1 MASRLEINLRILI
14 LVDCYYPSIKSGAK
28 LVHDLAVELSCR
40 GHHTV
45 VLTPCNTIPQR
56 FQICTE
62 DGITVAR
69 VKTARI
75 KGTNKIHRAL
85 SEGQLSSRLW
95 RAAESFLRQNPCDLI
110 LFYSPTIF
118 FGDIVRKLKKL
129 WQCPAYLILR
139 DIFPDWAVDAG
150 ILRRGLIY
158 RFFRRIAVEQYRIA
172 DVIGVQS
179 PMNLAHF
186 ARSFPREQF
195 ELRVLLNWTDLKS
208 ELVHT
213 NHRERLDLSGKI
225 VFLYG
230 GNIGVA
236 QDMDNILRLAAR
248 LLTRRDIHILLVGEG
263 SEMSRLMK
271 TIERDRLTNVQ
282 IVPGLS
288 QADYLSL
295 VSEFDVGLISLDA
308 RLKTQ
313 NIPGKLLSYLHW
325 GLPVLASINPGN
337 DLFDL
342 LHESHAG
349 LCVPNGDDEQLY
361 RAALQLADDKDLRNS
376 MKINARRLLEQRFSV
391 ASAVD
396 LIFEHLSQARVLS
409 SSSKCVSQLHSS
421 ELAEKALFSSPKSG
435 TRLLQPNEPM
445 RRVL

>member
-1 MASRLEINLRILI
+1 LRILV

-28 LVHDLAVELSCR
+28 LIHDLAVELSCR

-45 VLTPCNTIPQR
+45 VLTPSDEIPQR

-62 DGITVAR
+62 DGVTVAR
-69 VKTARI
+69 VKTPSI
-75 KGTNKIHRAL
+75 KGTRKIHRAL
-85 SEGQLSSRLW
+85 SELQLSSRIW
-95 RAAESFLRQNPCDLI
+95 HAAESFLRQNPCDLI

-118 FGDIVRKLKKL
+118 FGGIVRKLKKL

-139 DIFPDWAVDAG
+139 DIFPDWAADAG
-150 ILRRGLIY
+150 VLRKGLIY
-158 RFFRRIAVEQYRIA
+158 HFFRRIAVEQYRIA

-179 PMNLAHF
+179 PANFDHF
-186 ARSFPREQF
+186 ARAFPREKF
-195 ELRVLLNWTDLKS
+195 ELKVLFNWTDLKAD
-208 ELVHT
+208 LAQT
-213 NHRERLDLSGKI
+213 NHRERLGLNEKI

-230 GNIGVA
+230 GNMGVA

-248 LLTRRDIHILLVGEG
+248 LLPRQDIRILLVGEG
-263 SEMSRLMK
+263 SEMPRLIK

-288 QADYLSL
+288 QEDYLSL
-295 VSEFDVGLISLDA
+295 VSEFDVGLVSLDG

-313 NIPGKLLSYLHW
+313 NVPGKLLSYLHW
-325 GLPVLASINPGN
+325 GLPVLASVNPGN

-349 LCVPNGDDEQLY
+349 LCVPNGEDEQLY
-361 RAALQLADDKDLRNS
+361 RAALQLADDANLRNS

-391 ASAVD
+391 GSAVD
-396 LIFEHLSQARVLS
+396 HIFEHLSQARLLS
-409 SSSKCVSQLHSS
+409 SSNRHPSQLHSP
-421 ELAEKALFSSPKSG
+421 ELTEKVLVSPSKPG
-435 TRLLQPNEPM
+435 TRFLQPNEPM